1 MGNILKKITEHRNP
15 YRVLF
20 IGLDAA
26 GKTTILYKL
35 TSNCPEQII
44 PTIAFSIET
53 IQYNNIHI
61 TAWDVG
67 GRSNLRPLWRHYY
80 PNTNGVVFVID
91 SNDRDR
97 MEDVIDQF
105 KRFTLEEELLG
116 VPILV
121 FANKADLPKSMTIEE
136 ITQQLTKSGI
146 DLSRFHII
154 QTIATEGTGLK
165 EGLSWLENEM
175 QKKRNTFL

>member
-1 MGNILKKITEHRNP
+1 
-15 YRVLF
+15 
-20 IGLDAA
+20 
-26 GKTTILYKL
+26 
-35 TSNCPEQII
+35 
-44 PTIAFSIET
+44 
-53 IQYNNIHI
+53 
-61 TAWDVG
+61 
-67 GRSNLRPLWRHYY
+67 
-80 PNTNGVVFVID
+80 
-91 SNDRDR
+91 